1 MLTRPTYNGLL
12 IEVERLRR
20 HVAYYQQ
27 IIADCEII
35 CDPAEKAVDTTDL
48 EKNTYPQANAEV
60 GAPRPPRCSTNST
73 GLQNEKP
80 LAHRN

>member
-27 IIADCEII
+27 IIADCEIV
-35 CDPAEKAVDTTDL
+35 CDAAENAVDTTDL